1 MAEDPSLLR
10 RQTAHAALQAGVGGV
25 VAGRRA
31 LRLLVVVPYRKRGR
45 WLYRRAAYLLTSEF
59 EASAPRLLQMY
70 LDRWQIEVNRR
81 EEKDTLG
88 VGQAQVWNE
97 KAVPRQ
103 PALMVAAYSALL
115 LAGLEAYG
123 PHRGQAYG
131 ELPKWRRKQQRPSC
145 QDLVTLLRQQAYEQ
159 PHLLLPFGIRAS
171 YQRSALAAAA

>member
-1 MAEDPSLLR
+1 M
-10 RQTAHAALQAGVGGV
+10 
-25 VAGRRA
+25 AGRRA
-31 LRLLVVVPYRKRGR
+31 LRLLVVAPCRNRKRGR

-70 LDRWQIEVNRR
+70 LDRWQIEVNHR